1 MKESPKL
8 KEAEYSKNS
17 TEDTAGQRTRN
28 FLNKLSKTHQQAEMK
43 MKKLNPV
50 KEKSPNE
57 KKLDTSNKKLTFGLR
72 TDRSP

>member
-1 MKESPKL
+1 
-8 KEAEYSKNS
+8 
-17 TEDTAGQRTRN
+17 
-28 FLNKLSKTHQQAEMK
+28 MK